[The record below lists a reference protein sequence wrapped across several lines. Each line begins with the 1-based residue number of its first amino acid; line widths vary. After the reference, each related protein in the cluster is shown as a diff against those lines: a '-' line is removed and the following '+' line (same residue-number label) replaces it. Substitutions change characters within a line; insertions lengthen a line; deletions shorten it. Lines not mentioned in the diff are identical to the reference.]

1 MQRPLNCR
9 LLYALLIT
17 PGLIVVMSQLL
28 ALGNEFDCLE
38 EVPIMQHLA
47 VGFPAGAVADNSSP
61 MLCTG
66 WPHDFTMEIAT
77 CLFLRLGRW
86 LCFQKDTMIGIAVVQ
101 GVQGDQ
107 PVVCSHISPL
117 LDGQQCASK
126 SYLSSTSSRAR
137 RSSSTCLNLRFT
149 MFLPG
154 MPRISP
160 RGEIIMTLNDARGF
174 ETYFFREY
182 MS

>member
-1 MQRPLNCR
+1 MQRPLNCW
-9 LLYALLIT
+9 LLYALLVT
-17 PGLIVVMSQLL
+17 PSLIVVMSQLL

-38 EVPIMQHLA
+38 GVPIMHHLA
-47 VGFPAGAVADNSSP
+47 VGFPAGAVADHSSP

-77 CLFLRLGRW
+77 CLFLRLGRR
-86 LCFQKDTMIGIAVVQ
+86 LYFHKDTMIGITL
-101 GVQGDQ
+101 VQGDQ

-126 SYLSSTSSRAR
+126 SYLSSASSTAL

-154 MPRISP
+154 MLRISP
-160 RGEIIMTLNDARGF
+160 REEIIMTRIKW
-174 ETYFFREY
+174 
-182 MS
+182 